1 MSPADFDRL
10 TEEAIATVPVRYR
23 KRLKNIVFV
32 VEPEP
37 PCRGLLG
44 LYEMHPPFPEKI
56 TVFQG
61 PHERM
66 TRSLPELFS
75 LVQET
80 ILHEIGHALGMNES
94 EVLRMERARRSRI
107 RRRASL
113 K

>member
-10 TEEAIATVPVRYR
+10 TEEAIATVPARYR

-37 PCRGLLG
+37 PRRGLLG
-44 LYEMHPPFPEKI
+44 LYETHPPFPEKI
-56 TVFQG
+56 TIFQG

-66 TRSLPELFS
+66 TRSLPELFE

-94 EVLRMERARRSRI
+94 EVLRMERARRARI